1 MNYSKYTLKNSSKEL
16 NSVTKKQ
23 PKLKLNFI
31 STSLL
36 LTSIQNPPPFRS
48 LSVVRKRNT
57 QLLAIETER
66 QLLWQNRE
74 TFVKSLGKVIYPS
87 IAWNSLILIFEAVKM
102 QLRNSSWYLTTD
114 FTENT
119 IFLVIEK
126 ESFKFSATVSSSQE
140 LKKPLIAGTR

>member
-36 LTSIQNPPPFRS
+36 LTSIQNPPPFRG
-48 LSVVRKRNT
+48 LSVVRKKNT

-74 TFVKSLGKVIYPS
+74 TFVNSLGKVIHPS
-87 IAWNSLILIFEAVKM
+87 IA
-102 QLRNSSWYLTTD
+102 
-114 FTENT
+114 
-119 IFLVIEK
+119 
-126 ESFKFSATVSSSQE
+126 
-140 LKKPLIAGTR
+140 